1 MFVED
6 LNADFNAADLDDKE
20 SNGDEIFMLL
30 PLIFGAFGKI
40 PSTILLIYQKIF
52 KCKYDMNLL
61 INIMIRSLDVEVIY
75 HLTTDDSVF
84 RRIFD
89 VYFIVDIISCASYRS
104 IFCGAHKISHFH
116 LFDCLN
122 VLIVGEMNEIEE
134 NRNVCYSMAEQ

>member
-1 MFVED
+1 MVR
-6 LNADFNAADLDDKE
+6 
-20 SNGDEIFMLL
+20 I
-30 PLIFGAFGKI
+30 
-40 PSTILLIYQKIF
+40 
-52 KCKYDMNLL
+52 
-61 INIMIRSLDVEVIY
+61 LDVEMIY
-75 HLTTDDSVF
+75 HLTTDYSGF

-134 NRNVCYSMAEQ
+134 ILNVCYSMAEQ